1 MALTGLQTVHINRD
15 VNRNTVSNQLMNT
28 YLGTVVKRIK
38 LYNKLIANVI

>member
-28 YLGTVVKRIK
+28 YLDVVCYRSKILGTSG
-38 LYNKLIANVI
+38 